1 MTVLVL
7 LMVMGYILFAV
18 FVGKVIAL
26 GDVDLSF
33 GESAEVAGT
42 REDRA
47 RS

>member
-26 GDVDLSF
+26 GDLDLSV
-33 GESAEVAGT
+33 GESADVAGT
-42 REDRA
+42 RKDRA